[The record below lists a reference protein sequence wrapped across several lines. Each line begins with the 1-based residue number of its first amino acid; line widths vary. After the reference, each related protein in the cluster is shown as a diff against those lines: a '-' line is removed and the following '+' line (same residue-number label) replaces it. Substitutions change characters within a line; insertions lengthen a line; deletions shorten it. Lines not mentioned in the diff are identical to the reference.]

1 MSNIHLWTKMREKT
15 GLTRIGEAWT
25 SEEETQIL
33 SKLAQQISLQDI
45 ANDHGRTIGSIKS
58 RLKSIAVEMVEKQ
71 IPFEQIQTITSITQ
85 KEIEDYL
92 EKKKTYQE
100 KKEPAKETHSHET
113 ITKSDFMEMKC
124 LLYEIKDLLKIISQK

>member
-25 SEEETQIL
+25 SEEETALLTKIG
-33 SKLAQQISLQDI
+33 QQIPLQNI
-45 ANDHGRTIGSIKS
+45 ANDHGRTIGYIKS
-58 RLKSIAVEMVEKQ
+58 RLKSIAVEMVENQ

-85 KEIEDYL
+85 KEIEDFL
-92 EKKKTYQE
+92 EKKKSYE
-100 KKEPAKETHSHET
+100 KKESQSKQSHET

-124 LLYEIKDLLKIISQK
+124 LMYEIKDLLKIISQK

>member
-25 SEEETQIL
+25 SEEETAIL

-45 ANDHGRTIGSIKS
+45 ANEHGRTFGSIKS
-58 RLKSIAVEMVEKQ
+58 RLKSIAIEMVQKQ
-71 IPFEQIQTITSITQ
+71 IPFEQIETITSITQ

-92 EKKKTYQE
+92 EKKKSYE
-100 KKEPAKETHSHET
+100 KKEPQIKHSHET

-124 LLYEIKDLLKIISQK
+124 LMYEIKDILKIISQK

>member
-1 MSNIHLWTKMREKT
+1 MREKT

-25 SEEETQIL
+25 SEEETAIL

-45 ANDHGRTIGSIKS
+45 ANDHGRTISSIKS
-58 RLKSIAVEMVEKQ
+58 RLKSIAIEMVQKQ

-85 KEIEDYL
+85 KEIEEFL
-92 EKKKTYQE
+92 EKKKTYE
-100 KKEPAKETHSHET
+100 RKETQTKHSHEN

-124 LLYEIKDLLKIISQK
+124 LMYEIKDLLKIISQK

>member
-1 MSNIHLWTKMREKT
+1 MSKTEYWTKMREKT

-25 SEEETQIL
+25 SEEETAIL

-45 ANDHGRTIGSIKS
+45 ANDHGRTISSIKS
-58 RLKSIAVEMVEKQ
+58 RLKSIAIEMVQKQ

-85 KEIEDYL
+85 KEIEEFL
-92 EKKKTYQE
+92 EKKKTYE
-100 KKEPAKETHSHET
+100 RKETQTKHSHEN

-124 LLYEIKDLLKIISQK
+124 LMYEIKDLLKIISQK